1 MKKNSDRPAPAPP
14 QAAPV
19 RIAFVRE
26 SPAVRE
32 PVSDYFTVYLLQ
44 ELLSSIGW
52 RHKS

>member
-1 MKKNSDRPAPAPP
+1 MKTNSDRPAPTPP
-14 QAAPV
+14 QTAPV
-19 RIAFVRE
+19 RIGFVRE
-26 SPAVRE
+26 SSALRE

>member
-1 MKKNSDRPAPAPP
+1 MKKSSDRRAPTPRP
-14 QAAPV
+14 TAPV
-19 RIAFVRE
+19 RIGFVRE
-26 SPAVRE
+26 SPAIRE

>member
-1 MKKNSDRPAPAPP
+1 MKKTSDRVSPPRP
-14 QAAPV
+14 QAAPARV
-19 RIAFVRE
+19 ELGRE

-52 RHKS
+52 RHKN